1 MGILIAVVCIAGVLG
16 WVIVKNDE
24 LAGLGRT
31 VRPGSFRS
39 PHGRLVHV
47 KPLGQLPAEERWSR
61 RFTRS
66 FPLVSCIAV
75 FACALISVGLLQSVP
90 LSAIGATIQGVLN
103 TPFPAAIITAEA
115 LLRSHE
121 GKRLLPTYIIAL
133 FGALLMQGIVLG
145 AFAALGWLA
154 SFAADGLGPAISWV
168 GVLFSSPFAFALG
181 AALVVAGGLGNAFDR
196 FALGYVVDFIE
207 PVFIDFPVFN
217 VADIGVT
224 CGFVLFLVGVIV
236 SWRHEDRLSAELA
249 ASDGEGEGT
258 DAR

>member
-1 MGILIAVVCIAGVLG
+1 MRSTPSASRKGNRFLDTESPDKQPSSRRPERPERVDGIDAASSESVPTLSGERGDSKEAAFSEEEARQLKADRSRHTLVFGIVVLAWLALDTLTKNYFNGSYSMGEVITGPLLG
-16 WVIVKNDE
+16 
-24 LAGLGRT
+24 L
-31 VRPGSFRS
+31 VRF
-39 PHGRLVHV
+39 HLVHNTGAAWGMFGDSTFL
-47 KPLGQLPAEERWSR
+47 LGVMS
-61 RFTRS
+61 
-66 FPLVSCIAV
+66 
-75 FACALISVGLLQSVP
+75 LIVCVLLTV
-90 LSAIGATIQGVLN
+90 
-103 TPFPAAIITAEA
+103 
-115 LLRSHE
+115 
-121 GKRLLPTYIIAL
+121 YL
-133 FGALLMQGIVLG
+133 FFLAYRPNIVQ
-145 AFAALGWLA
+145 
-154 SFAADGLGPAISWV
+154 V
-168 GVLFSSPFAFALG
+168 VG